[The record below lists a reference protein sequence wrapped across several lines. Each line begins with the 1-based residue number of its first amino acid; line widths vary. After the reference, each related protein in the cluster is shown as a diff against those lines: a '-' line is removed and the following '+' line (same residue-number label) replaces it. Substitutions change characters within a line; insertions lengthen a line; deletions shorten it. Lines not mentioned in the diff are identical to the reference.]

1 MGKVHR
7 YASWGLS
14 PRSGREPV
22 WGPWEPTV
30 RTVDVP
36 EVWMMRLV
44 AGKIAEIG
52 HVWGGREFIEQLGV
66 TLAPAPITG

>member
-1 MGKVHR
+1 
-7 YASWGLS
+7 
-14 PRSGREPV
+14 
-22 WGPWEPTV
+22 
-30 RTVDVP
+30 
-36 EVWMMRLV
+36 MMRLV